1 MYKMHPISQWSWSL
15 LSWKAPSKNNRTFFF
30 IHIFIDIAQKQC
42 FSWLCQHSVTKYN
55 SIVLQVYMLYVHIFL
70 KTNSKVYFVMH
81 ALHFMLLKE
90 LFNQCSC
97 QTYLSPNLVISVR
110 LPIVSGISGISL
122 CWRSSDVIWTQFPIS
137 AHSKDT
143 VSKEVRLLSNKLAGT
158 VLSAYQQYIS
168 APFDLHFSM
177 LSCTITIF
185 SWLTSQLPI

>member
-1 MYKMHPISQWSWSL
+1 MIMVTFILKSTQQKQQNI
-15 LSWKAPSKNNRTFFF
+15 FFF
-30 IHIFIDIAQKQC
+30 IHIVIDIAQKQC

-185 SWLTSQLPI
+185 SWLTSQ

>member
-1 MYKMHPISQWSWSL
+1 MRGEQNPCGFVQDVKQNKWCLKRPKMEGTLLISSASVHKCSCSNCLQ
-15 LSWKAPSKNNRTFFF
+15 
-30 IHIFIDIAQKQC
+30 IH
-42 FSWLCQHSVTKYN
+42 
-55 SIVLQVYMLYVHIFL
+55 VHIFL

-81 ALHFMLLKE
+81 ALHFLLLQE

-97 QTYLSPNLVISVR
+97 QTHLSPNLVISVR

-137 AHSKDT
+137 AHSKDI

-185 SWLTSQLPI
+185 SWLTSQ

>member
-1 MYKMHPISQWSWSL
+1 MIMV
-15 LSWKAPSKNNRTFFF
+15 TF
-30 IHIFIDIAQKQC
+30 ILKSTQQKQQNIFFHTYC
-42 FSWLCQHSVTKYN
+42 SWHCSKTMLFMALSALSNKIQFYSFA
-55 SIVLQVYMLYVHIFL
+55 SIHAVCSHFL

-137 AHSKDT
+137 AHSKDA
-143 VSKEVRLLSNKLAGT
+143 VSKEVRLLSNKLTGT

-185 SWLTSQLPI
+185 SWLTSQ

>member
-1 MYKMHPISQWSWSL
+1 MYNMHPISQWSWSL
-15 LSWKAPSKNNRTFFF
+15 LSWKAPSKNYRTFFF
-30 IHIFIDIAQKQC
+30 IHTVIDIAQKQC
-42 FSWLCQHSVTKYN
+42 FSCQHSVTKYN

-81 ALHFMLLKE
+81 ALHFMLLQE
-90 LFNQCSC
+90 LFNQRSC
-97 QTYLSPNLVISVR
+97 QTYLSPNLVISVK

-143 VSKEVRLLSNKLAGT
+143 VSKEVRLLSNNFAGT

-168 APFDLHFSM
+168 VPFNLHFSM

-185 SWLTSQLPI
+185 SWLTSQ